1 MKRCQLCRNANV
13 PDVLLATI
21 ELPDA
26 LPLTGRG
33 CFLQAQVCRTKK
45 DLKSESNAKE
55 ISDCLPFLEYD
66 LHRLLINKL
75 KMKGMNAIFGL
86 KSTVTIGEK
95 VIALIAT
102 GTAVFV
108 PALAPPTLPKIV
120 AGNSWTNTEKL
131 QEFQRALQETV
142 DRNREAYHLK
152 SLSELEAGVDSGPD
166 DSCDEE
172 ASRSPDG
179 GGGGGAQQKFSSGSG
194 GGGGGAGGLTISGS
208 NAGAGGVGNKGTFV
222 LEVDDI
228 EDLEIIAL
236 LMESC
241 PPDGFHVVNTETV
254 PGVPLHQPPLQVVR
268 NLQMFTQI
276 WRAKLGASAPGGHH
290 NHNQGS
296 NFARHFQRLL
306 QTIFFKLRTM
316 LPCAICN
323 LQFSLAL
330 PDTVGGSRSLSL
342 WSVDANDDAVF
353 VVCVHRMKSNCS
365 LPAWRLASAIR
376 AN

>member
-108 PALAPPTLPKIV
+108 PALTPPTLPKIV

-142 DRNREAYHLK
+142 DRNREAYQLK
-152 SLSELEAGVDSGPD
+152 SLSELEAVDSGPD
-166 DSCDEE
+166 ESCDED
-172 ASRSPDG
+172 ASRSPDM
-179 GGGGGAQQKFSSGSG
+179 QQKVSGSSG
-194 GGGGGAGGLTISGS
+194 ANALPLSGS
-208 NAGAGGVGNKGTFV
+208 NAGAGGGNKGTFV

-241 PPDGFHVVNTETV
+241 PPDGFYVVNTETV
-254 PGVPLHQPPLQVVR
+254 PGVPLHQPPQIVR

-276 WRAKLGASAPGGHH
+276 WRAKLGAAAPGNHH

-330 PDTVGGSRSLSL
+330 PDTVI
-342 WSVDANDDAVF
+342 VF
-353 VVCVHRMKSNCS
+353 FLACV
-365 LPAWRLASAIR
+365 
-376 AN
+376 